1 MLCWIW
7 EAATRRSVDS
17 SKDVQVAQ
25 KQYVAKDT
33 TLGYVAE
40 PTKYYSIEGNNVYF
54 ELMHDG
60 EPVDAL
66 DYLE

>member
-1 MLCWIW
+1 M
-7 EAATRRSVDS
+7 
-17 SKDVQVAQ
+17 AQ

-33 TLGYVAE
+33 ILGYVAE

>member
-1 MLCWIW
+1 MW
-7 EAATRRSVDS
+7 
-17 SKDVQVAQ
+17 Q
-25 KQYVAKDT
+25 KDT
-33 TLGYVAE
+33 ILGYVAE